1 MTNSLQQ
8 SISQM
13 YAPRKPE
20 RRKGFVELSAEL
32 GLERDSIKGRIAD
45 IDAEV
50 AKLDEAYTRAVTAR
64 ANAALDGDRVG
75 PAEAADAYL
84 RGEDVRPGFAVVRAA
99 VPGEEVL
106 VGLRRRKDA
115 LLQERGTSTGRLRG
129 IARELR
135 IARLH
140 DAVDLYLTSAE
151 QLGDLWAE
159 IIVSGEELR
168 VAPLGLGWNTIRIP
182 APTDDFAHG
191 TKDTHGVLYDADLLR
206 ERGYRARAVER
217 LQALMAEWQ

>member
-168 VAPLGLGWNTIRIP
+168 SHRWGWAGTPSASRRRRMTSPTARRTRMGCCTTRTSCASVATVQGRSSGCR
-182 APTDDFAHG
+182 
-191 TKDTHGVLYDADLLR
+191 R
-206 ERGYRARAVER
+206 
-217 LQALMAEWQ
+217 